1 MVAMK
6 EYDGVPLDGKP
17 LKIEMAATQTV
28 MNGKG
33 FSAEELSSR
42 AR

>member
-17 LKIEMAATQTV
+17 LKIEMTATQTV
-28 MNGKG
+28 MGGNS
-33 FSAEELSSR
+33 FSAKELGPR

>member
-6 EYDGVPLDGKP
+6 EYGGVPLDGKP

-28 MNGKG
+28 MDRNG
-33 FSAEELSSR
+33 FSAKELGSR

>member
-6 EYDGVPLDGKP
+6 EYGGVPLDGKP

-28 MNGKG
+28 MDRNEQQLFHYIKG
-33 FSAEELSSR
+33 
-42 AR
+42 